1 MKNYIIPNTEVLNL
15 QTSYIL
21 SGNNV
26 SGGGFKGV
34 GESGTMPES
43 VN

>member
-26 SGGGFKGV
+26 SGGPLNGTKT
-34 GESGTMPES
+34 GERPLGI
-43 VN
+43 N